1 MLMGAGYMTDEA
13 MQDHPP
19 SSKHLRMP
27 CLPAGGADGGGLQGR
42 GGGGHSADCQRF
54 ASGGAAP
61 VGFQR
66 GGDGRGIGV
75 ILLFATLPVRG
86 SLGA

>member
-1 MLMGAGYMTDEA
+1 MAVGYMTGEA
-13 MQDHPP
+13 MQDRAPP
-19 SSKHLRMP
+19 SKHLRMP
-27 CLPAGGADGGGLQGR
+27 CLPAGSADGGELQGR
-42 GGGGHSADCQRF
+42 GGDGHSADCQRF
-54 ASGGAAP
+54 TSGGAAP

-66 GGDGRGIGV
+66 GGDGRGIGA